1 MSLRRVFGVVGL
13 VQVFVGL
20 AMAAAGL
27 VALVYAEGDAAGIFL
42 ASGSTV
48 AIGSILFFLGR
59 FQGDLTPP
67 ESFAIVTFSWLAA
80 GVTGALPF
88 VLTGAIPRFAPAV
101 FEALS
106 GFTTT
111 GATVIPRVET
121 LPHGI
126 LFWRAITQWMGGMGI
141 LVLAVAILP
150 FLGVGGMQ
158 LFKAE
163 APGIAPERLRPRIA
177 QTAKLLWM
185 VYLGLTLLQI
195 LLLMSGGLDLF
206 DATTHTFTTLATGG
220 FSTKTASI
228 AHYSSPY
235 IQYIFVLFMYLA
247 GVNFALHFRAATGR
261 LEYFRDHEWRFYTL
275 LLVGAALLV
284 TGINLTQGDYS
295 LSLRGAE
302 KAFRDSL
309 FQVVSVGTT
318 TGYVTTDYEGWRPAA
333 QMVLFILFFS
343 GGMAG
348 STGGSLK
355 SVRVLLLLKQTGM
368 EIRKHLHPRAVLLA
382 RVGKRVVREDV
393 LANVIAFTILYTLL
407 FVAGALALTFLG
419 ADLLTAL
426 GASAATMGNVG
437 PGFGEVGPVDHYG
450 WISDPGLAV
459 LSFLMV
465 AGRLEVYTVLLL
477 FHPETWRGR
486 R

>member
-20 AMAAAGL
+20 AMVATGA
-27 VALVYAEGDAAGIFL
+27 VALVYGEGDAPGFFL
-42 ASGSTV
+42 AAALTV
-48 AIGSILFFLGR
+48 AVGGALFLFGR
-59 FQGDLTPP
+59 FQGDLSPR

-80 GVTGALPF
+80 GITGALPF
-88 VLTGAIPRFAPAV
+88 LFTGAIPRFIPAV

-111 GATVIPRVET
+111 GATVVPRVEA

-126 LFWRAITQWMGGMGI
+126 LFWRAVTQWLGGMGI

-163 APGIAPERLRPRIA
+163 VPGPAPERLRPRIA
-177 QTAKLLWM
+177 QTAKLLWL
-185 VYLGLTLLQI
+185 VYLGLTVLQI
-195 LLLMSGGLDLF
+195 LLLMAGGLDLF

-228 AHYSSPY
+228 AHYASPFV
-235 IQYIFVLFMYLA
+235 QYVFILFMYLA

-261 LEYFRDHEWRFYTL
+261 LDYFRDQEWRFYTL
-275 LLVGAALLV
+275 LLVGATLLV
-284 TGINLTQGDYS
+284 AGVNLAHGPYS
-295 LSLRGAE
+295 MEPRGVE
-302 KAFRDSL
+302 VAFRESL
-309 FQVVSVGTT
+309 FQVVSIGTT
-318 TGYVTTDYEGWRPAA
+318 TGYVTADYEGWRPAA
-333 QMVLFILFFS
+333 QMMLFILFFT

-382 RVGKRVVREDV
+382 RVGKRVVREEV
-393 LANVIAFTILYTLL
+393 LANVIAFTILYALL

-426 GASAATMGNVG
+426 GASAAAVGNVG

-465 AGRLEVYTVLLL
+465 AGRLEIYTVLLL
-477 FHPETWRGR
+477 FHPETWKGRG
-486 R
+486 